1 MINNKKI
8 LESLYVLH
16 KEAGFNI
23 SEILA
28 NNGYDDD
35 EVIKIIA
42 KINSIFESKFKL
54 ILLEDDNE
62 IYERMIGI

>member
-8 LESLYVLH
+8 LESLYILH
-16 KEAGFNI
+16 KEADFNI

-28 NNGYDDD
+28 NNGYNDD

-42 KINSIFESKFKL
+42 KINSIFENKFKL